1 MLLCMDLGGTA
12 VKLGLVDAQGHI
24 HQRTE
29 ANVRSDGDATPIL
42 TAAMAAAKDFLTGTG
57 VTVEGIGV
65 SATGQVDS
73 STGVVIG
80 TNGAIP
86 HYEGVNIREAM
97 EEAFGLP
104 VRVLNDA
111 NAAVLGECFT
121 GAARGLR
128 HVLMLTLGTG
138 VGGGMVLDGRLYGGA
153 RGIAGELG
161 HFPLER
167 GGRPCTCGN
176 RGCLEQYASTTA
188 LVRLACQ
195 ATGEASLNGREIF
208 ARAARK
214 DPTMLRVLAAWTAD
228 VAGGDGPGACV
239 QPRNG
244 ADWRWRKRPG
254 SAVSVPP
261 AGAGAGAGDAVLCHW
276 LTDGAGCSGKQC
288 RAGGRGQMVDG

>member
-1 MLLCMDLGGTA
+1 MW
-12 VKLGLVDAQGHI
+12 
-24 HQRTE
+24 
-29 ANVRSDGDATPIL
+29 
-42 TAAMAAAKDFLTGTG
+42 
-57 VTVEGIGV
+57 
-65 SATGQVDS
+65 
-73 STGVVIG
+73 VIG

-97 EEAFGLP
+97 EEAFELP

-153 RGIAGELG
+153 GELPESWDI
-161 HFPLER
+161 FPWSAMDGPAPAETGDAWSSMPPRRPWFAWPARPPAKRRSMAGRSLPVLP
-167 GGRPCTCGN
+167 GGT
-176 RGCLEQYASTTA
+176 
-188 LVRLACQ
+188 
-195 ATGEASLNGREIF
+195 
-208 ARAARK
+208 
-214 DPTMLRVLAAWTAD
+214 PTMLRVLAAWTGGRGR
-228 VAGGDGPGACV
+228 GGDGPGACV

-261 AGAGAGAGDAVLCHW
+261 AGAGVGAGDAVLCHW
-276 LTDGAGCSGKQC
+276 LTGGAGCSGKRC
-288 RAGGRGQMVDG
+288 LGWWARPNGGWIAWKIGPLDNGRTI